1 MIPFRISSLKVIFY
15 FYAELDSFFFFSIL
29 LLSFSLMIN
38 DAIFPNE
45 QVLLD
50 ITTRYY
56 SESARF
62 KRSLDHGGQ
71 HVPRFFLTGGN
82 RFFSFCVPSCD
93 NDQWSLELEQQRHS
107 GDLARA
113 SSARLNPKIRNGDTS
128 GELSIVSFFFPPLPR
143 PSVRVVTALI
153 PLTCPSH
160 LLLLLLLP
168 FRNLQ
173 FMPSNRISRGNL
185 FLEC

>member
-1 MIPFRISSLKVIFY
+1 MIPLQTSSLKVIFY
-15 FYAELDSFFFFSIL
+15 FYVDSTGSFFLFPYFS
-29 LLSFSLMIN
+29 SLFYSLPFLFLGLTMIN

-56 SESARF
+56 SESARL
-62 KRSLDHGGQ
+62 KRSLDHGCQ

-93 NDQWSLELEQQRHS
+93 NDQWSLELEQQRRS

-128 GELSIVSFFFPPLPR
+128 GELSIVSFFFPSPSSPLRTRGHRANPAHVSFPPPPP
-143 PSVRVVTALI
+143 PS
-153 PLTCPSH
+153 S
-160 LLLLLLLP
+160 
-168 FRNLQ
+168 
-173 FMPSNRISRGNL
+173 
-185 FLEC
+185 